1 MPRKRIVKPEEP
13 MITSCSF
20 DLECSSLDGDF
31 GVILCGVIKPA
42 GQKPKVFR
50 LDELSKTWETRRS
63 NDYPVVKAIVDEL
76 GKYDIVAAH
85 FGTRYDF
92 PFLRTRM
99 LAHDMGPLKQQK
111 IIDPWAIARRHL
123 KFGRNTLDRITQ
135 LFDCNTKTSV
145 DLRVWARAM
154 LDGDRRAMN
163 YIVEHC
169 VEDVKMLEQVVR
181 KLKPYCRQFDS
192 WGSFF

>member
-1 MPRKRIVKPEEP
+1 
-13 MITSCSF
+13 MISSCSF

-42 GQKPKVFR
+42 GGKPKVFR
-50 LDELSKTWETRRS
+50 LDELSKTWATKRS
-63 NDYPVVKAIVDEL
+63 DDKPVVKAIVAEL

-99 LAHDMGPLKQQK
+99 LAHDLGPLAPQK
-111 IIDPWAIARRHL
+111 IIDPWAIARRNL

-154 LDGDRRAMN
+154 LDGDKRSMN
-163 YIVEHC
+163 YIVQHC
-169 VEDVKMLEQVVR
+169 VEDVKMLEKIVV
-181 KLKPYCRQFDS
+181 KLKPYCTQFNN
-192 WGSFF
+192 WGSCY